1 MPIQRYFF
9 IRRSSGGAQERP
21 TPAQQQEMYAAFGA
35 WQEIAAT

>member
-1 MPIQRYFF
+1 MPIQRYLF

-21 TPAQQQEMYAAFGA
+21 TPARQQEMYAAFGA